1 MERGRRNGGFEF
13 ESNGFH
19 GGIGVKSSEI
29 ESIVVVSSSNSSP
42 ARSFVHPPSPPSPS
56 STYLNYIEHRVSK
69 MDTLA
74 GIAIKYGVE
83 VADIRRLNGLST
95 DLQMFAHKIL
105 KIPLPGRHP
114 PSHYESNGSDNT
126 REQTPPR
133 RPHEEILDSL
143 SLQSLKLKPPRHQK
157 VSPAMSLL
165 QGYYSLSPPP
175 KPSIKGNETEL
186 TLLNLKKTKSLCL
199 DEEPLFLNHSNSE
212 PAPNRHKKTLSLVNG
227 EITEEGSDYDKK
239 IRRRQKADVSPE
251 KLSSS
256 KPKGLPL
263 WPKHSQQNLTAMG
276 GDSLI
281 PDGFLT
287 VRKSSSTSDLQDS
300 DNGYTSSLLSKW
312 SLKPE
317 SFALPIFDS
326 IPNPIATWRNKA
338 AKD

>member
-19 GGIGVKSSEI
+19 GGIGCKSSEI

-143 SLQSLKLKPPRHQK
+143 SLQALKLKPPRHQK

-165 QGYYSLSPPP
+165 QGYYGLSPPP
-175 KPSIKGNETEL
+175 KPAMKGNETEL

-212 PAPNRHKKTLSLVNG
+212 PPPNRHKKTLSLVNG

-263 WPKHSQQNLTAMG
+263 RPKHSQQNLTAMG

-300 DNGYTSSLLSKW
+300 DSGYTSSLLSKW

>member
-1 MERGRRNGGFEF
+1 MERGRRNGGFEI

-19 GGIGVKSSEI
+19 GAIGYKSSEI
-29 ESIVVVSSSNSSP
+29 ESIVVASSSSSSP

-56 STYLNYIEHRVSK
+56 YTHLNYIQHRVTK

-95 DLQMFAHKIL
+95 DLQIYAHKML
-105 KIPLPGRHP
+105 RIPLPGRHP
-114 PSHYESNGSDNT
+114 PSHYEANGFDST

-143 SLQSLKLKPPRHQK
+143 QSLKLKPPRHQS

-165 QGYYSLSPPP
+165 QGYYGLSPPP
-175 KPSIKGNETEL
+175 KKPTKKANETEM
-186 TLLNLKKTKSLCL
+186 TLLNCL
-199 DEEPLFLNHSNSE
+199 DKEPIFLNQISNSE
-212 PAPNRHKKTLSLVNG
+212 PPPNRHRKTLSLVNG
-227 EITEEGSDYDKK
+227 DITEEGPDYDKK

-256 KPKGLPL
+256 RPKGLPL
-263 WPKHSQQNLTAMG
+263 RPKHSQQNLTAMG
-276 GDSLI
+276 GDPLI

-300 DNGYTSSLLSKW
+300 DSGPSSSLLSKW
-312 SLKPE
+312 NLKPD
-317 SFALPIFDS
+317 SFTLFDS
-326 IPNPIATWRNKA
+326 LPNPIATWRNKA